1 MRNRTVKPNTYAALM
16 PSFSAFDCIERG
28 ADTHA
33 LHAVLAALRTDD
45 PQRVAKAVDELD
57 ALRDQLE
64 ALEACLDALADR
76 LADEAAEERSIGG
89 KPLSIARA
97 HLLVMALSDLTVDA
111 AAKVHT
117 AQRLTALKNGGCYE
131 C

>member
-1 MRNRTVKPNTYAALM
+1 MNKSGRPNTYAALM
-16 PSFSAFDCIERG
+16 PSFSAFDCIEHG

-45 PQRVAKAVDELD
+45 PQRVAKAADELD
-57 ALRDQLE
+57 ALREQLE

-76 LADEAAEERSIGG
+76 MADEVAEERSTGG
-89 KPLSIARA
+89 KHVSIARA

-117 AQRLTALKNGGCYE
+117 AQRLSSLKSGGRYE

>member
-1 MRNRTVKPNTYAALM
+1 MNKSGRPNTHAALM
-16 PSFSAFDCIERG
+16 PSFSAFDCIENG

-45 PQRVAKAVDELD
+45 PQRVAKAADELD
-57 ALRDQLE
+57 ALREQLE

-76 LADEAAEERSIGG
+76 MVDEVAEERSTGG
-89 KPLSIARA
+89 KHVSIARA

-117 AQRLTALKNGGCYE
+117 AQRLSSLKSGGRYE

>member
-1 MRNRTVKPNTYAALM
+1 MNNPVRPNTYAALM

-33 LHAVLAALRTDD
+33 LHAVLAALRTND

-64 ALEACLDALADR
+64 ALEAYLDALADR
-76 LADEAAEERSIGG
+76 MAEEVAEERSTGG
-89 KPLSIARA
+89 KHVSIARA

-117 AQRLTALKNGGCYE
+117 AQRLSSLKSGGRYE

>member
-1 MRNRTVKPNTYAALM
+1 MNKSGRPNTYAALM

-45 PQRVAKAVDELD
+45 PQRVAKAADELD
-57 ALRDQLE
+57 ALREQLE

-76 LADEAAEERSIGG
+76 MVDEVAEERSTGG
-89 KPLSIARA
+89 KHVSIARA

-117 AQRLTALKNGGCYE
+117 AQRLSSLKSGGRYE

>member
-1 MRNRTVKPNTYAALM
+1 MNKSGRPNTYAALM

-45 PQRVAKAVDELD
+45 PQKVAKAVDELD

-76 LADEAAEERSIGG
+76 MADEGAEDRRTGG
-89 KPLSIARA
+89 KHVSIARA

-117 AQRLTALKNGGCYE
+117 AQRLSSLKSGGRYE

>member
-1 MRNRTVKPNTYAALM
+1 MNKSVRPNTYAALM
-16 PSFSAFDCIERG
+16 SGFSSFDCVERG

-33 LHAVLAALRTDD
+33 LHAVLAALRTND
-45 PQRVAKAVDELD
+45 PQRVAKAADELD

-76 LADEAAEERSIGG
+76 LADEVAEERSTGG

-117 AQRLTALKNGGCYE
+117 AQRLNSLKNGGRYE